1 MTKIL
6 IHKIHILK
14 TSSNPE
20 LSFIIYDFVD
30 SILDKFHHVTLQL
43 KFINNHTHT
52 YRHVWDL
59 IFIIIST
66 RVSFDYYQIK
76 FIHREHQT
84 NHNLYGMSLLLRVNL
99 KMVSRATNSSS
110 TNKGK

>member
-30 SILDKFHHVTLQL
+30 SILDKFHHVILQL

-84 NHNLYGMSLLLRVNL
+84 NHKLYGMSLLLRVNL